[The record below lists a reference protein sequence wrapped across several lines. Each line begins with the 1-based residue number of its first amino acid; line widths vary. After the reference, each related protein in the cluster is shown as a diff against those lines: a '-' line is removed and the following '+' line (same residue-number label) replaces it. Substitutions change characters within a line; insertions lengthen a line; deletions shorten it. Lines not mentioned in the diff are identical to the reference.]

1 VKILLDMNLPVQWT
15 EFLTS
20 AGWETIHV
28 SSLEERP
35 RTDAAVM
42 DWARVNGHVV
52 FSHGLRFGAALRC
65 CGEKGP
71 SVFDIN
77 AKDVMVPQLGAPVAR
92 ILRQMETDLER
103 GTIIYI
109 DVETKRARV
118 FKIGESDP
126 ADFPDD

>member
-15 EFLTS
+15 DFLAS
-20 AGWETIHV
+20 AGWETVHV
-28 SSLEERP
+28 STLEGHP
-35 RTDAAVM
+35 RTDSAIM
-42 DWARVNGHVV
+42 DWARGNDHIV
-52 FSHGLRFGAALRC
+52 FSHGLRFGAALRY
-65 CGEKGP
+65 CGENGP

-77 AKDVMVPQLGAPVAR
+77 AKDIMVPQLGAPVAR
-92 ILRQMETDLER
+92 ILRQMEADLER
-103 GTIIYI
+103 GAIIYI